1 MARGHTSR
9 IFASY
14 AHELPYFEHFKGKKM
29 KKWLLYPREVATW
42 QREWGEE
49 NERNKPVE
57 GKRVLCWTV
66 IKKEKMGI
74 KYIMGHRGK

>member
-29 KKWLLYPREVATW
+29 KKRLLYPREVATW